1 MAAGNFCRY
10 VLVLISGFVGGR
22 DSQWLGAHHSLQNEL
37 SYFLAYFGRV
47 NFFNEFGDASG
58 VAQGAAGR
66 AGKRFVFA
74 VFKHGRSDLVQLP
87 AVRVYPRPVGNIG
100 DGFLIKLNEKKTIL
114 MELCISQWGRKRG
127 GNFGNSISSNR
138 YGWDVVDR

>member
-1 MAAGNFCRY
+1 MRLAFAYRSQCGHFVLDGGMAAGNFCRY

-37 SYFLAYFGRV
+37 SYFVAYFGRV

-87 AVRVYPRPVGNIG
+87 AVGVYPRPVETG
-100 DGFLIKLNEKKTIL
+100 
-114 MELCISQWGRKRG
+114 GR
-127 GNFGNSISSNR
+127 F
-138 YGWDVVDR
+138 